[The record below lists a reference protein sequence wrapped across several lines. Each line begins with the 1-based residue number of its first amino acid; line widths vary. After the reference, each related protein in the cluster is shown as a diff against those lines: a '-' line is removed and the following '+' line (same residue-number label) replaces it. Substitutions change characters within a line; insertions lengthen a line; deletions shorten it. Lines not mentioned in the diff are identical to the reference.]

1 MKKTVITITI
11 IVAVI
16 LSIIYFALSLAFV
29 PTGSTGIL
37 IHYGMIQPEPVKSGE
52 LVYHNWFSDRVAFVN
67 NKQQDFY
74 VNDQVW
80 GETNDATPVYAQG
93 ITVTYQIPVEK
104 SVWVYQNVSDLDK
117 NLVTHSLVASATK
130 AALVELS
137 PKDSTNR
144 AKIEPLVKQKLT
156 ELLDNKFGDSVVAIK
171 SVTIDQMDFEAQ
183 YNEAIQQ
190 NSIAA
195 RQAEQQRIANQVAV
209 ERAETEK
216 KVALINTESNIETQ
230 KKQKESELELM
241 ELEAQ
246 AQADRIRKIAEAEA
260 EAKKMLVDT
269 LTPALIEYEKVQK
282 WDGQLPKVMT
292 CDDPN
297 LVINETELK

>member
-1 MKKTVITITI
+1 MKKTVIAITV

-74 VNDQVW
+74 VKDQVW

-209 ERAETEK
+209 ERAEAEK

-246 AQADRIRKIAEAEA
+246 AKLKIAEAEA
-260 EAKKMLVDT
+260 EAKRMLTDT

-292 CDDPN
+292 CNDPN